1 MKKSRKPGRN
11 SPSAKT
17 KRADVREV
25 TSRVNVPRAS
35 KRPAETKQPE
45 TQPPRLVL
53 ASFPAPCRR
62 LPPFAHHR
70 PGQGDVLLERVP
82 CAPTFERSSPV
93 PSSYARGEQRC
104 HVRAEA
110 RR

>member
-35 KRPAETKQPE
+35 KRPT
-45 TQPPRLVL
+45 
-53 ASFPAPCRR
+53 
-62 LPPFAHHR
+62 
-70 PGQGDVLLERVP
+70 
-82 CAPTFERSSPV
+82 ERSNQKRSR
-93 PSSYARGEQRC
+93 SN
-104 HVRAEA
+104 
-110 RR
+110 